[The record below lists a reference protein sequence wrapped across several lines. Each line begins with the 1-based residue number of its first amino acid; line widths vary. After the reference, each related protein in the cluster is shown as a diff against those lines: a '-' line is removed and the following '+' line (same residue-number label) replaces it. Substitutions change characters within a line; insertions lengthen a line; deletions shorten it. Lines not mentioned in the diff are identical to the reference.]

1 MTTQNVKNPIE
12 FFAKDHREIE
22 RLIKEIQRENEVETR
37 ASMVRELIR
46 SVVFHTTAE
55 ESQLYPL
62 VQSLLP
68 DGNKLVDESVEGHV
82 ALETSLSELENTH
95 PRDVKFLPKVNE
107 VYQIFKAHSTK
118 EDSVIFPELQKKL
131 SQAQLN
137 EIYDR
142 IMKTSS
148 HTQFSLS
155 SHNVL

>member
-107 VYQIFKAHSTK
+107 VYQIFK
-118 EDSVIFPELQKKL
+118 VCVVCIFPRNSSMCL
-131 SQAQLN
+131 SHPL
-137 EIYDR
+137 R
-142 IMKTSS
+142 KTNIFD
-148 HTQFSLS
+148 T
-155 SHNVL
+155 VGT